1 MPADGYVGR
10 DGIFQV
16 MKIDQRLRSLIARQ
30 ANSVELLD
38 AARAEGM
45 RTLREAAAEKVLQGI
60 TTTSELV
67 RVTGI

>member
-30 ANSVELLD
+30 ASSVELLD